1 MSPSTESESSGK
13 QSSTQKSPSGG
24 KREEASFHI
33 LPHPATNDPRDLEG
47 PQLGGGLNSNP
58 EIGAFH
64 AREPYVPSPA
74 LMQNVEQPKTRE
86 ELRARAAELNQK
98 SQKHT
103 ENRG

>member
-1 MSPSTESESSGK
+1 
-13 QSSTQKSPSGG
+13 SSTQKSPSGG

-33 LPHPATNDPRDLEG
+33 LPHPAKTNDPRDLEG

-86 ELRARAAELNQK
+86 ELRARAAELNQ
-98 SQKHT
+98 
-103 ENRG
+103 